1 MRKWGCVPR
10 MKKTLLRMKLFRFI
24 DVILRSFMGIL
35 LTAHSIFSLKQNQK
49 PTVKLFLFLNGGL
62 GDIALRVPLLQ
73 NLSNNYEVTV
83 LVPKHSEEIL
93 LRFCGKIKCL
103 TYDRKKSFLSVVTRI
118 RNNTD
123 RDTVFF
129 STSPI
134 IEAYIMFIVSRC
146 NRAFGLLGFDN
157 LVSSVGFRF
166 KMKLLNEKNKYIKY
180 KRLFEIFESE
190 IEGSVN
196 QFVDIELSHDKH
208 TKSVVIAPNKT
219 EGWPA
224 GRWPI
229 HKFAEII
236 DHISTI
242 YGYEIRIVGS
252 PSEHAYASELLSL
265 CKSEG
270 HTNLAGK
277 TSLAELFDVLNS
289 AALVICNDSGVMHLS
304 ALVGTRCISIFSFSD
319 PEVFAW
325 PDLTLHISRHDYSC
339 MPCVGHKILPQDN
352 YPFNCPYMSRCDE
365 TVDTSYV
372 KYYIDQNLDR

>member
-1 MRKWGCVPR
+1 
-10 MKKTLLRMKLFRFI
+10 MKKTLLRMKTFRVI
-24 DVILRSFMGIL
+24 DAILRTVLGIL
-35 LTAHSIFSLKQNQK
+35 PLVRGIFSLQRNAGS
-49 PTVKLFLFLNGGL
+49 TVKLFLFLNGGL

-73 NLSNNYEVTV
+73 NLSKSYDVTV
-83 LVPKHSEEIL
+83 LAPEHSQEIL
-93 LRFCGKIKCL
+93 LRFCGTVKCIS
-103 TYDRKKSFLSVVTRI
+103 YDRKKSFLNIISII
-118 RNNTD
+118 RDNTD

-129 STSPI
+129 FTSPI
-134 IEAYIMFIVSRC
+134 IEAYIMFFVSRS
-146 NRAFGLLGFDN
+146 NRAFGLLGFEN

-166 KMKLLNEKNKYIKY
+166 KTRLLNEKNKYKKY
-180 KRLFEIFESE
+180 KILFEIFESE
-190 IEGSVN
+190 IQGNAN
-196 QFVDIELSHDKH
+196 QFVDTELSHNKESR
-208 TKSVVIAPNKT
+208 TVLIAPNKT

-236 DHISTI
+236 DDISAV
-242 YGYEIRIVGS
+242 YDYEIKIVGS
-252 PSEHAYASELLSL
+252 PSEQAYANKLLSL

-277 TSLAELFDVLNS
+277 TSLNELLDVLDN

-304 ALVGTRCISIFSFSD
+304 ALVGTRCISVFSFSD

-325 PDLTLHISRHDYSC
+325 PNLTHHVSRPDFSC

-352 YPFNCPYMSRCDE
+352 YAFNCPYMSRCDE

-372 KYYIDQNLDR
+372 KNHIRQNLCR